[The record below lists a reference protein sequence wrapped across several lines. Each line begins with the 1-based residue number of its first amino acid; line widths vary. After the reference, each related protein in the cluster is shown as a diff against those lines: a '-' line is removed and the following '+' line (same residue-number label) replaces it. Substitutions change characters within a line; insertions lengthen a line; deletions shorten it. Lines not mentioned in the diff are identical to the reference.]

1 MTEKEFNE
9 FKCFA
14 RVYEPSIDFGDTK
27 TKLLA
32 KNAYKIVA
40 MYTKHLRVY
49 LDEEQWGLLRHNI
62 WLHEMIVL
70 PGLPDL
76 YKKYDIESKT
86 MIISS
91 ASNAGSSS
99 SIQSFKSL
107 DDGKFMLMDMWRTPY
122 GRLAYSILEGL
133 ESLAITLL

>member
-14 RVYEPSIDFGDTK
+14 RVYEPSIDFDDTK

-32 KNAYKIVA
+32 KNAHKIVA

-49 LDEEQWGLLRHNI
+49 LDDEQWELLNHNL

-70 PGLPDL
+70 PGMPDL
-76 YKKYDIESKT
+76 YKKYDVESKA

-107 DDGKFMLMDMWRTPY
+107 EDGKFMLMDMWRTPY
-122 GRLAYSILEGL
+122 GRLAYSILESL

>member
-14 RVYEPSIDFGDTK
+14 RVYETSIDFDDTK

-32 KNAYKIVA
+32 KNAHKIVA

-49 LDEEQWGLLRHNI
+49 LDDEQWELLNHNL

-70 PGLPDL
+70 PGMPDL
-76 YKKYDIESKT
+76 YKKYDVESKA

-107 DDGKFMLMDMWRTPY
+107 EDGKFMLMDMWRTPY
-122 GRLAYSILEGL
+122 GRLAYSILESL

>member
-14 RVYEPSIDFGDTK
+14 RVYEPSIDFEDTK

-32 KNAYKIVA
+32 KNAHKIVA

-49 LDEEQWGLLRHNI
+49 LDDEQWELLNHNL

-70 PGLPDL
+70 PGMPDL
-76 YKKYDIESKT
+76 YKKYDVESKA

-107 DDGKFMLMDMWRTPY
+107 EDGKFMLMDMWRTPY
-122 GRLAYSILEGL
+122 GRLAYSILESL

>member
-14 RVYEPSIDFGDTK
+14 RVYEPSIDFDDTK

-32 KNAYKIVA
+32 KNAHKIVA

-49 LDEEQWGLLRHNI
+49 LDDEQWALLRHNL

-122 GRLAYSILEGL
+122 GRLAYSILESL
-133 ESLAITLL
+133 ESLAIALL